1 MNTIQTVLWN
11 GVLPSSL
18 VLGLEKVHFR
28 HGRAKVEH
36 VPAVSMLT
44 RPLRNVQCSL
54 KCIYASHMC
63 QSQASGQEDW
73 QDSSSLFE
81 RIQASRTSSQLLRY
95 LRADS
100 DWILKDT
107 RYISLAWDVVLSKR
121 LTEQGSV
128 DDAQEL
134 RGFLMEHT
142 MPLVSKFTPSEVSMI
157 SRVMVATNSGTAA
170 DIIRISQDIQTRMV
184 QFEPKELCMVLWA
197 LSSHPGMDKDESR
210 GLFKSLSQLVKS
222 GMGLDHFTARDLSI
236 LVWSLGH
243 VGFSDAALLRAAER
257 ESEAKITSFTSE
269 DVSRIMHGFSCLK
282 YNPHK
287 LLVLITTHFEKRL
300 DEFSAQDLALFFV
313 SLGKLVA
320 EPSIVFC
327 RAMAKRAKELVPEN
341 DGRNQDAFD
350 VHLNA
355 LVLWSFARLGLKR
368 TAFAAKSLQ
377 YVNKRVS
384 DHKEEDLVAIMWA
397 CCRLDLKLPQG
408 LLGRF
413 ASAQVSFAETQNIS
427 HRSTQGFRYISI
439 LFNRSKSAG
448 TIGID
453 ELDAVSRDLTKALEH
468 MSRGIES
475 VSVWE
480 TTSLIVALG
489 TMDLDITQ
497 KTAQRLQAR
506 MVATMDSVA
515 TALLPK
521 LAYSIAK
528 LKLGSPSV
536 IKSLSAVTIYKA
548 GVLSPEALVQTSYAF
563 ASFKTPCADVSQAL
577 SSRLVPRL
585 DSLSSRDK
593 ARAAFAFSRMKNTG
607 LHVTIPIIKCIQ
619 KKEITTL
626 EPPSL
631 FGLIQ
636 AFETVESCPSSLVDA
651 SAAAAVSHIN
661 SFSGHQLHRIH
672 RVLTKHKCSD
682 THSLAMI
689 SAKR

>member
-1 MNTIQTVLWN
+1 
-11 GVLPSSL
+11 
-18 VLGLEKVHFR
+18 
-28 HGRAKVEH
+28 
-36 VPAVSMLT
+36 
-44 RPLRNVQCSL
+44 
-54 KCIYASHMC
+54 
-63 QSQASGQEDW
+63 
-73 QDSSSLFE
+73 
-81 RIQASRTSSQLLRY
+81 
-95 LRADS
+95 
-100 DWILKDT
+100 
-107 RYISLAWDVVLSKR
+107 
-121 LTEQGSV
+121 
-128 DDAQEL
+128 
-134 RGFLMEHT
+134 
-142 MPLVSKFTPSEVSMI
+142 
-157 SRVMVATNSGTAA
+157 
-170 DIIRISQDIQTRMV
+170 
-184 QFEPKELCMVLWA
+184 
-197 LSSHPGMDKDESR
+197 
-210 GLFKSLSQLVKS
+210 
-222 GMGLDHFTARDLSI
+222 
-236 LVWSLGH
+236 
-243 VGFSDAALLRAAER
+243 
-257 ESEAKITSFTSE
+257 
-269 DVSRIMHGFSCLK
+269 
-282 YNPHK
+282 
-287 LLVLITTHFEKRL
+287 
-300 DEFSAQDLALFFV
+300 
-313 SLGKLVA
+313 
-320 EPSIVFC
+320 
-327 RAMAKRAKELVPEN
+327 MAKRAKELVPEN

-439 LFNRSKSAG
+439 LFNRSKSVG
-448 TIGID
+448 TIGND
-453 ELDAVSRDLTKALEH
+453 ELDAVSRNLTKALEH

-489 TMDLDITQ
+489 TMDLDITP

-563 ASFKTPCADVSQAL
+563 ASFKTPS
-577 SSRLVPRL
+577 
-585 DSLSSRDK
+585 
-593 ARAAFAFSRMKNTG
+593 FAFSRMKNTG

>member
-1 MNTIQTVLWN
+1 MNRIQTGLWN
-11 GVLPSSL
+11 GVWPSSL
-18 VLGLEKVHFR
+18 VLGLEKVQHSRRGRTRVEESCIARELRSLLSDVSYTCRDIHTR
-28 HGRAKVEH
+28 HVCK
-36 VPAVSMLT
+36 
-44 RPLRNVQCSL
+44 
-54 KCIYASHMC
+54 
-63 QSQASGQEDW
+63 SQASGGEEW
-73 QDSSSLFE
+73 HGSSSLFE
-81 RIQASRTSSQLLRY
+81 RIQASRTSSELLRY
-95 LRADS
+95 LRGDI
-100 DWILKDT
+100 DVILNDT
-107 RYISLAWDVVLSKR
+107 RYISLAWDVVSTKR

-128 DDAQEL
+128 SHAQEL
-134 RGFLMEHT
+134 RGYLMEHT
-142 MPLVSKFTPSEVSMI
+142 MSLIPKFTPSEVSMI

-170 DIIRISQDIQTRMV
+170 DIICISQDIQTRMI

-197 LSSHPGMDKDESR
+197 LSSHPGMDKEESR
-210 GLFKSLSQLVKS
+210 GLFKTLSQFVKS

-243 VGFSDAALLRAAER
+243 VGFSDRALLQAAAR
-257 ESEAKITSFTSE
+257 ESETKITSFTAE

-282 YNPHK
+282 FNPHE
-287 LLVLITTHFEKRL
+287 LLVLITMHFEKRL

-313 SLGKLVA
+313 SLGKLVV
-320 EPSIVFC
+320 EPSTAFC
-327 RAMAKRAKELVPEN
+327 RSMAKRAKELVPEG
-341 DGRNQDAFD
+341 DGRQQDVFD

-355 LVLWSFARLGLKR
+355 LVLWSFARLGLRR

-377 YVNKRVS
+377 YVNKRVP
-384 DHKEEDLVAIMWA
+384 DHDEEDLVAVMWA

-408 LLGRF
+408 LLRRF
-413 ASAQVSFAETQNIS
+413 ASALVSFTETHTIS

-448 TIGID
+448 TVRME
-453 ELDAVSRDLTKALEH
+453 ELDAVSIDLAKSLEH
-468 MSRGIES
+468 MSRGIDS

-489 TMDLDITQ
+489 TMELNITP

-515 TALLPK
+515 TPLLPN

-563 ASFKTPCADVSQAL
+563 ASFKTPCAEVSQAL

-607 LHVTIPIIKCIQ
+607 LHVTVPIIKCIR
-619 KKEITTL
+619 KKDITTL

-636 AFETVESCPSSLVDA
+636 AFETVESCP
-651 SAAAAVSHIN
+651 
-661 SFSGHQLHRIH
+661 R
-672 RVLTKHKCSD
+672 
-682 THSLAMI
+682 
-689 SAKR
+689 